1 MPEASMSRA
10 LDGQVAVITGG
21 ARGQGRADAVALA
34 QLGARIV
41 LCDVPAPMSSVR
53 YELGSAEDL
62 ALTVSLVREAGSS
75 AIALPAD
82 VRDPAAV
89 SSVTGAAI
97 AAFGQIDILVAN
109 AGIVST
115 GKLWELSD
123 EAWQEMIGTNLTGVF
138 NALRAVVPHMRERR
152 YGRIVVISSLGG
164 RAGLPGISHYA
175 AAKWGAIGLAKS
187 LALEVAAEGIT
198 VNVVAPTTVR
208 TPMVVNVQ
216 SAERDANGEPPTDEV
231 LGNRLAS
238 HHPIPRPWIYPED
251 VAREVVHLVT
261 EPGNITGAVIEI
273 GLGRSA
279 RMPSA
284 ISGQRRRQLA

>member
-1 MPEASMSRA
+1 VSKA

-34 QLGARIV
+34 ELGARIV
-41 LCDVPAPMSSVR
+41 LCDVPAPMSSVK
-53 YELGSAEDL
+53 YQLGSAEDL

-75 AIALPAD
+75 AIAIPAD

-89 SSVTGAAI
+89 GQVAGAAI
-97 AAFGQIDILVAN
+97 AEFGQIDILVAN

-115 GKLWELSD
+115 GRLWELSD
-123 EAWQEMIGTNLTGVF
+123 EAWQEMIATNLTGVF

-152 YGRIVVISSLGG
+152 YGRIVVISSQGG
-164 RAGLPGISHYA
+164 RAGLPGISHYS
-175 AAKWGAIGLAKS
+175 AAKWGIIGLAKS

-198 VNVVAPTTVR
+198 VNVVAPGTVR
-208 TPMVVNVQ
+208 TPMVVNEATV
-216 SAERDANGEPPTDEV
+216 ERDANGEPLSDEL
-231 LGNRLAS
+231 LGKRFAA
-238 HHPIPRPWIYPED
+238 HHPIPRPWIYPQD

-273 GLGRSA
+273 GLGQSA
-279 RMPSA
+279 RA
-284 ISGQRRRQLA
+284 H

>member
-1 MPEASMSRA
+1 MSKA

-41 LCDVPAPMSSVR
+41 LCDVPAPMSSVK
-53 YELGSAEDL
+53 YQLGSAEDL

-89 SSVTGAAI
+89 SQVAGAAI
-97 AAFGQIDILVAN
+97 AEIGQIDILVAN

-115 GKLWELSD
+115 GRLWELSD
-123 EAWQEMIGTNLTGVF
+123 EAWQEMIATNLTGVF

-152 YGRIVVISSLGG
+152 YGRIVVISSQGG
-164 RAGLPGISHYA
+164 RAGLPGISHYS
-175 AAKWGAIGLAKS
+175 AAKWGIIGLAKS

-198 VNVVAPTTVR
+198 VNVVAPGTVR
-208 TPMVVNVQ
+208 TPMVVNEATV
-216 SAERDANGEPPTDEV
+216 ERDANGEPLSDEL
-231 LGNRLAS
+231 LGKRFAA
-238 HHPIPRPWIYPED
+238 HHPIPRPWIYPQD

-273 GLGRSA
+273 GLGQSA
-279 RMPSA
+279 RA
-284 ISGQRRRQLA
+284 H

>member
-1 MPEASMSRA
+1 MSKA
-10 LDGQVAVITGG
+10 LDGQVAIITGG

-34 QLGARIV
+34 RLGARVV
-41 LCDVPAPMSSVR
+41 LCDVPAPMRCVQ
-53 YELGSAEDL
+53 YGLGTAEDL
-62 ALTVSLVREAGSS
+62 DLTISLVKDAGGE
-75 AIALPAD
+75 AIAVEAD
-82 VRDPAAV
+82 VRDPAAIARV
-89 SSVTGAAI
+89 ADAAI
-97 AAFGQIDILVAN
+97 AEFGRIDILVAN

-115 GKLWELSD
+115 GRLWELSD
-123 EAWQEMIGTNLTGVF
+123 EAWHEMIGTNLTGVF

-208 TPMVVNVQ
+208 TPMVVNESTIEQ
-216 SAERDANGEPPTDEV
+216 DANGEPLSDDI
-231 LGNRLAS
+231 LGKRFAA
-238 HHPIPRPWIYPED
+238 HHPVPRPWIYPQD

-261 EPGNITGAVIEI
+261 EPGNITGTVIEI
-273 GLGRSA
+273 GLGQSA
-279 RMPSA
+279 RMH
-284 ISGQRRRQLA
+284 

>member
-1 MPEASMSRA
+1 MSKA
-10 LDGQVAVITGG
+10 LEGQVAVITGG

-41 LCDVPAPMSSVR
+41 VCDVPAPMRSVQ

-75 AIALPAD
+75 AIAVAAD

-89 SSVTGAAI
+89 GQVAGAAI
-97 AAFGQIDILVAN
+97 AEFGQIDILVAN

-115 GKLWELSD
+115 GRLWELSD
-123 EAWQEMIGTNLTGVF
+123 ETWQEMIATNLTGVF
-138 NALRAVVPHMRERR
+138 NSLRAVVPHMRERR
-152 YGRIVVISSLGG
+152 YGRIVVISSQGG
-164 RAGLPGISHYA
+164 RAGLPGISHYS
-175 AAKWGAIGLAKS
+175 AAKWGIIGLAKS

-198 VNVVAPTTVR
+198 VNVVAPGTVR
-208 TPMVVNVQ
+208 TPMVVNE
-216 SAERDANGEPPTDEV
+216 ATIERDANGEPLGDEI
-231 LGNRLAS
+231 LGKRFAA
-238 HHPIPRPWIYPED
+238 HHPIPRPWVYPQD

-273 GLGRSA
+273 GLGQSA
-279 RMPSA
+279 RA
-284 ISGQRRRQLA
+284 H

>member
-1 MPEASMSRA
+1 VSKA

-41 LCDVPAPMSSVR
+41 LCDVPAPMSSVQ
-53 YELGSAEDL
+53 YQLGSAEDL

-75 AIALPAD
+75 AIAVQAD

-89 SSVTGAAI
+89 GQVAGAAI
-97 AAFGQIDILVAN
+97 AEFGQIDILVAN

-115 GKLWELSD
+115 GRLWELSD
-123 EAWQEMIGTNLTGVF
+123 EAWQEMIATNLTGVF

-152 YGRIVVISSLGG
+152 YGRIVVISSQGG
-164 RAGLPGISHYA
+164 RAGLPGISHYS
-175 AAKWGAIGLAKS
+175 AAKWGIIGLAKS

-198 VNVVAPTTVR
+198 VNVVAPGTVR
-208 TPMVVNVQ
+208 TPMVVNEATV
-216 SAERDANGEPPTDEV
+216 ERDANGEPLSDEL
-231 LGNRLAS
+231 LGKRFAA
-238 HHPIPRPWIYPED
+238 HHPIPRPWIYPQD

-273 GLGRSA
+273 GLGQSA
-279 RMPSA
+279 RA
-284 ISGQRRRQLA
+284 H

>member
-1 MPEASMSRA
+1 MSKA

-41 LCDVPAPMSSVR
+41 LCDVPAPMSSVQ
-53 YELGSAEDL
+53 YQLGSAEDL

-75 AIALPAD
+75 AIAVQAD

-89 SSVTGAAI
+89 GQVAGAAI
-97 AAFGQIDILVAN
+97 AEFGQIDILVAN

-115 GKLWELSD
+115 GRLWELSD
-123 EAWQEMIGTNLTGVF
+123 EAWQEMIATNLTGVF

-152 YGRIVVISSLGG
+152 YGRIVVISSQGG
-164 RAGLPGISHYA
+164 RAGLPGISHYS
-175 AAKWGAIGLAKS
+175 AAKWGIIGLAKS

-198 VNVVAPTTVR
+198 VNVVAPGTVR
-208 TPMVVNVQ
+208 TPMVVNETTV
-216 SAERDANGEPPTDEV
+216 ERDANGEPLSDEI
-231 LGNRLAS
+231 LGKRFAA
-238 HHPIPRPWIYPED
+238 HHPIPRPWVYPED

-273 GLGRSA
+273 GLGQSA
-279 RMPSA
+279 RMH
-284 ISGQRRRQLA
+284 

>member
-1 MPEASMSRA
+1 MAKA

-34 QLGARIV
+34 RLGARV
-41 LCDVPAPMSSVR
+41 VVCDVPAPMASVR
-53 YELGSAEDL
+53 YELGSEDDL
-62 ALTVSLVREAGSS
+62 ALTVSLVREAGTD
-75 AIALPAD
+75 AIAVPAD

-89 SSVTGAAI
+89 ARVADSAI
-97 AAFGQIDILVAN
+97 AAFGRIDILVAN

-115 GKLWELSD
+115 GRLWELSD

-152 YGRIVVISSLGG
+152 YGRIVVISSWGG
-164 RAGLPGISHYA
+164 RAGLPGISHYS
-175 AAKWGAIGLAKS
+175 AAKWGIIGLAKS

-198 VNVVAPTTVR
+198 VNVVAPGTVR
-208 TPMVVNVQ
+208 TPMVVNERTV
-216 SAERDANGEPPTDEV
+216 ERDASGEPLSDEL
-231 LGNRLAS
+231 LGRRFAV
-238 HHPIPRPWIYPED
+238 HHPIPRPWVYPED

-273 GLGRSA
+273 GLGQSA
-279 RMPSA
+279 
-284 ISGQRRRQLA
+284 QTH

>member
-1 MPEASMSRA
+1 VGST

-41 LCDVPAPMSSVR
+41 VCDVPAPMTSVR
-53 YELGSAEDL
+53 YELGTADDL
-62 ALTVSLVREAGSS
+62 ALTVSLVREAGSE
-75 AIALPAD
+75 AIAVQAD

-89 SSVTGAAI
+89 AGVANAAV
-97 AAFGQIDILVAN
+97 AEFGQIDILVAN

-115 GKLWELSD
+115 GRLWELSD

-138 NALRAVVPHMRERR
+138 NAMRAVVPHMRERR
-152 YGRIVVISSLGG
+152 YGRIVAISSQGG
-164 RAGLPGISHYA
+164 RAGLPGISHYS
-175 AAKWGAIGLAKS
+175 AAKWGIIGLAKS

-198 VNVVAPTTVR
+198 VNVVAPGTVR
-208 TPMVVNVQ
+208 TPMVVNDATV
-216 SAERDANGEPPTDEV
+216 ERDADGEPLSDEI
-231 LGNRLAS
+231 LGKRFAA
-238 HHPIPRPWIYPED
+238 HHPIPRPWVYPQD

-273 GLGRSA
+273 GLGQSA
-279 RMPSA
+279 RMH
-284 ISGQRRRQLA
+284 

>member
-1 MPEASMSRA
+1 VGNT

-41 LCDVPAPMSSVR
+41 VCDVPAPMTSVR
-53 YELGSAEDL
+53 YELGTADDL
-62 ALTVSLVREAGSS
+62 ALTVSLVREAGSE
-75 AIALPAD
+75 AIAVQAD

-89 SSVTGAAI
+89 AAVAD
-97 AAFGQIDILVAN
+97 AAVAGFGQIDILVAN

-115 GKLWELSD
+115 GRLWELSD

-138 NALRAVVPHMRERR
+138 NAMRAVVPHMRERR
-152 YGRIVVISSLGG
+152 YGRIVAISSQGG
-164 RAGLPGISHYA
+164 RAGLPGISHYS
-175 AAKWGAIGLAKS
+175 AAKWGIIGLAKS

-198 VNVVAPTTVR
+198 VNVVAPGTVR
-208 TPMVVNVQ
+208 TPMVVNDATV
-216 SAERDANGEPPTDEV
+216 ERDADGEPLSDEI
-231 LGNRLAS
+231 LGKRFAA
-238 HHPIPRPWIYPED
+238 HHPIPRPWVYPQD

-273 GLGRSA
+273 GLGQSA
-279 RMPSA
+279 RMH
-284 ISGQRRRQLA
+284 

>member
-1 MPEASMSRA
+1 MGKA

-41 LCDVPAPMSSVR
+41 VCDVPAPMSSVQ

-62 ALTVSLVREAGSS
+62 ALTVSLVSEAGSS
-75 AIALPAD
+75 AIAVQAD
-82 VRDPAAV
+82 VRDPVAV
-89 SSVTGAAI
+89 AQVAGAAI
-97 AAFGQIDILVAN
+97 AEFGQIDILVAN

-115 GKLWELSD
+115 GRLWELSD
-123 EAWQEMIGTNLTGVF
+123 EAWQEMIATNLTGVF

-152 YGRIVVISSLGG
+152 YGRIVVISSQGG
-164 RAGLPGISHYA
+164 RAGLPGISHYS
-175 AAKWGAIGLAKS
+175 AAKWGIIGLAKS

-198 VNVVAPTTVR
+198 VNVVAPGTVR
-208 TPMVVNVQ
+208 TPMVVNEATV
-216 SAERDANGEPPTDEV
+216 ERDANGEPLSDEI
-231 LGNRLAS
+231 LGKRFAA
-238 HHPIPRPWIYPED
+238 HHPIPRPWIYPQD

-273 GLGRSA
+273 GLGQSA
-279 RMPSA
+279 RA
-284 ISGQRRRQLA
+284 H